1 MNRYK
6 NIKIIHDLEGT
17 RMYSTT
23 KYPEIPRSDNDIYV
37 ITTEGDRYDV
47 LAFNYFNDSSLWW
60 VISSANA
67 EYSQNSISPPVGVQ
81 IRITGNLD
89 SILLAYNKLNQ

>member
-1 MNRYK
+1 MNRYR
-6 NIKIIHDLEGT
+6 NIKITHDLKGT
-17 RMYSTT
+17 RLYTTT
-23 KYPEIPRSDNDIYV
+23 KYPEIPRSGNDIYV

-47 LAFNYFNDSSLWW
+47 LASNYFNDSSLWW

-67 EYSQNSISPPVGVQ
+67 EYSQNSISPPIGVQ
-81 IRITGNLD
+81 IRIPGNLD